1 MHGNRTCA
9 SIFQNDFSANK
20 KGGAVAGQNYVYM
33 YIYIKS
39 VAYRERERERKRG
52 LVFEE
57 ISPLEA
63 NKYRPFRWPKV
74 EVGRGSRSRDK
85 GDGGQK
91 RPGDRDRPRSGLGM
105 GKVRGRRDTAGIP

>member
-9 SIFQNDFSANK
+9 SIFQNGFSANK
-20 KGGAVAGQNYVYM
+20 KSGAVTGQSYVY
-33 YIYIKS
+33 IYKERGLQRK
-39 VAYRERERERKRG
+39 REREGKRG

-91 RPGDRDRPRSGLGM
+91 RPGDRDRPEIWPGDGE
-105 GKVRGRRDTAGIP
+105 G

>member
-1 MHGNRTCA
+1 MHPFSKTVSPRT
-9 SIFQNDFSANK
+9 K
-20 KGGAVAGQNYVYM
+20 RAVRSRDRAM
-33 YIYIKS
+33 YIYMYKE
-39 VAYRERERERKRG
+39 RGLQRKRERERKRG

-91 RPGDRDRPRSGLGM
+91 RPGDRDRPEIWDGEG
-105 GKVRGRRDTAGIP
+105 